1 MKTNNWHTYFCY
13 NVLQSDDSYYLCQKK
28 VFSCWEHL
36 CFSELSIRILLL
48 WSLLYI
54 KSWLYLKGWNR
65 YLYIC
70 ISCIFLSV
78 DIRPVGEV
86 TLFLQRWC
94 GWNSSLEA
102 ILDVPETWKVTTQ
115 NHSLLQRKI
124 QQPNYSSDI
133 VLNNLLIGLRYISF
147 WIFRRRCNIEIL

>member
-1 MKTNNWHTYFCY
+1 MTNVY
-13 NVLQSDDSYYLCQKK
+13 LQ
-28 VFSCWEHL
+28 L
-36 CFSELSIRILLL
+36 CFTKWWQIILVSKNLFFLLGALMFLRTFLQKFLLL

-70 ISCIFLSV
+70 ISCIFLAL

-147 WIFRRRCNIEIL
+147 WIFRRRCNMEIL